1 MTKMSLT
8 GLFRQDPRIPAK
20 TEGAVVRECIF
31 NELESQMKEVQHQQ
45 WQHDQDEKQRKQT
58 VDYSWLVST
67 QPKYYIIPQ
76 LQQLELEDLCS
87 KVKACETGRIIS
99 RFREL
104 LTRRP
109 DVKEVPAILKAIIVQ
124 VLQERPPEET
134 ITDWMWKKTNN
145 LTKVKQNI
153 RVHPL
158 ASVSEQVDRQYA
170 HTRSRRAISV
180 PEFGNSAT
188 LRSRSLPE
196 FCANMDSLPV

>member
-8 GLFRQDPRIPAK
+8 NMFRQDPRIPAK
-20 TEGAVVRECIF
+20 PEATVVRECLF
-31 NELESQMKEVQHQQ
+31 NELEGQLRELQHQH
-45 WQHDQDEKQRKQT
+45 WQAEQTEKQRKQT
-58 VDYSWLVST
+58 VDYSWLVSS
-67 QPKYYIIPQ
+67 QPKYYVVPQ

-87 KVKACETGRIIS
+87 KVKASETGRIIT
-99 RFREL
+99 RFREI

-109 DVKEVPAILKAIIVQ
+109 EVKEVPQILKAVIIQ
-124 VLQERPPEET
+124 VLQDRPPEET

-158 ASVSEQVDRQYA
+158 SSVSEQVDRQYG